1 MNEVVSSVSESPLKP
16 AASRA
21 EQLKQS
27 IAFESFFLKV
37 NDVISVFNSRHLNLI
52 RVLRAEAK
60 LQDSFFK
67 CGMIIKLTRY
77 AIAGAAA
84 SLILL
89 LVSKLHLTR
98 ASFLLWRSPEEK

>member
-16 AASRA
+16 AA
-21 EQLKQS
+21 EQS

-77 AIAGAAA
+77 AIAV
-84 SLILL
+84 LL
-89 LVSKLHLTR
+89 LL
-98 ASFLLWRSPEEK
+98 

>member
-52 RVLRAEAK
+52 RVLELDTSCRAHFSSVE
-60 LQDSFFK
+60 
-67 CGMIIKLTRY
+67 
-77 AIAGAAA
+77 
-84 SLILL
+84 
-89 LVSKLHLTR
+89 
-98 ASFLLWRSPEEK
+98 

>member
-16 AASRA
+16 AASGA

>member
-16 AASRA
+16 AASGA

-52 RVLRAEAK
+52 RVLRRAEAK

-77 AIAGAAA
+77 AIAV
-84 SLILL
+84 LL
-89 LVSKLHLTR
+89 LL
-98 ASFLLWRSPEEK
+98 